1 MKLKGALS
9 RLRVN
14 VLKTKLNIFAHTLY
28 APETLRER
36 NRMMLRKGEQTIII
50 IQFLA
55 IFPRKK
61 GET

>member
-14 VLKTKLNIFAHTLY
+14 VLKTKLNIFSRTLY
-28 APETLRER
+28 APGTLRER
-36 NRMMLRKGEQTIII
+36 NRMILRKGEQT